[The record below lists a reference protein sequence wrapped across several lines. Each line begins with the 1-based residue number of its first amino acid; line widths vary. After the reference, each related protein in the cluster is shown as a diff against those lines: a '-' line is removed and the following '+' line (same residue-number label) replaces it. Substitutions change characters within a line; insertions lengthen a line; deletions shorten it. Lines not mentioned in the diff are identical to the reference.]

1 MSRLLPALGLTLSL
15 IASTSVFAH
24 AGVKSSSPAPN
35 ATVSPG
41 PSEIK
46 VAFNE
51 PLEVKFCT
59 VQVTTADG
67 KPVEAAALKAVDGDP
82 AALVLPLAAAA
93 AVGSYHV
100 HWSAMGRDGHRT
112 KGDFNFTVK

>member
-1 MSRLLPALGLTLSL
+1 MPRLAPALGLALSL
-15 IASTSVFAH
+15 VVSSSAFAH
-24 AGVKSSSPAPN
+24 AGVKMSNPAAN

-41 PSEIK
+41 PTEIK

-51 PLEVKFCT
+51 PLELKFCT

-67 KPVEAAALKAVDGDP
+67 KPVAALALKAVDGDP
-82 AALVLPLAAAA
+82 DALVLPLAAAA
-93 AVGSYHV
+93 AAGVYHV
-100 HWSAMGRDGHRT
+100 HWSAMGSDGHRT